1 MKKIRLLLWILML
14 CVPLVVSCG
23 PKDGKEEPSATV
35 ATVATGA
42 TEATET
48 TEAAITG
55 RPKSTGEATSQK
67 APETTEKPSVET
79 ESTALPEQTT
89 QREPIELP
97 II

>member
-23 PKDGKEEPSATV
+23 PKDGKAEPSATE
-35 ATVATGA
+35 ATVA
-42 TEATET
+42 T

-55 RPKSTGEATSQK
+55 RPKSTGEATSPE

-79 ESTALPEQTT
+79 ESVTLPEQTT
-89 QREPIELP
+89 QKEAIELP

>member
-23 PKDGKEEPSATV
+23 PKDGKEKPSATV
-35 ATVATGA
+35 ATESI
-42 TEATET
+42 EATET

-89 QREPIELP
+89 QKEPIELP

>member
-35 ATVATGA
+35 AT
-42 TEATET
+42 EATET
-48 TEAAITG
+48 TGSAITG
-55 RPKSTGEATSQK
+55 RPKSTGTGEATSEK
-67 APETTEKPSVET
+67 TPETTETTEKPSVET
-79 ESTALPEQTT
+79 ETTALPEQTT
-89 QREPIELP
+89 QKEPIELP